1 MDVVSLRW
9 AWLAAILLTPFLQKL
24 ARRRQAGQPVMD
36 MEGVR
41 SRVASAREPVAIA
54 GLVVI
59 VAVLACCCGAL
70 LAAGVTA
77 LLLSPQW
84 LGGVLVAVAA
94 ACALAAVPEVR
105 GIRRGL
111 RARRLRLHGDDVTRE
126 LDGRP
131 PT

>member
-1 MDVVSLRW
+1 VSLRW
-9 AWLAAILLTPFLQKL
+9 AWLAAILLAPLLRKL
-24 ARRRQAGQPVMD
+24 VRSRQAGRPVVD
-36 MEGVR
+36 MQGVR
-41 SRVASAREPVAIA
+41 SRVASARQPAAIA
-54 GLVVI
+54 GLVAV
-59 VAVLACCCGAL
+59 VAVLVCCCGAL

-94 ACALAAVPEVR
+94 VCALAAVPEFR

-126 LDGRP
+126 LDGTP
-131 PT
+131 PR

>member
-1 MDVVSLRW
+1 VSLRW
-9 AWLAAILLTPFLQKL
+9 VWLAAILLAPLFRKL
-24 ARRRQAGQPVMD
+24 ARSRQAGRPVVD

-41 SRVASAREPVAIA
+41 SRVASAREPAELA
-54 GLVVI
+54 GLVVV
-59 VAVLACCCGAL
+59 VAVLVCCCGAL

-94 ACALAAVPEVR
+94 VCALAAVPEVR

-111 RARRLRLHGDDVTRE
+111 HARRLRLHGDDVTRE
-126 LDGRP
+126 LDGTP
-131 PT
+131 PR

>member
-1 MDVVSLRW
+1 VLRW
-9 AWLAAILLTPFLQKL
+9 GWLAAILFAPFLQKL
-24 ARRRQAGQPVMD
+24 ARSRQAGKPVVD

-41 SRVASAREPVAIA
+41 SRVASARGPAEIA
-54 GLVVI
+54 GLAVVA
-59 VAVLACCCGAL
+59 AVLVCCCGAL

-94 ACALAAVPEVR
+94 VCALAAVPEVR

-126 LDGRP
+126 LDGTP
-131 PT
+131 PR

>member
-1 MDVVSLRW
+1 VSLRW
-9 AWLAAILLTPFLQKL
+9 AWLATVLLAPLIRRL
-24 ARRRQAGQPVMD
+24 AGSRQAGRPVVD

-41 SRVASAREPVAIA
+41 SRVESAREPAAIA
-54 GLVVI
+54 GLVVV
-59 VAVLACCCGAL
+59 VAVLLCCCGVL

-77 LLLSPQW
+77 LLLGPQW
-84 LGGVLVAVAA
+84 LGAALVVVALV
-94 ACALAAVPEVR
+94 CALAAVPEFL

-131 PT
+131 PR

>member
-1 MDVVSLRW
+1 VSLRW
-9 AWLAAILLTPFLQKL
+9 AWLAAILLVPLLRKL
-24 ARRRQAGQPVMD
+24 VRSRQAGRPVVD
-36 MEGVR
+36 MQGVR
-41 SRVASAREPVAIA
+41 SRVASARQPAAIA
-54 GLVVI
+54 GLVAV
-59 VAVLACCCGAL
+59 VAVLVCCCGAL

-94 ACALAAVPEVR
+94 VCALAAVPEFR

-126 LDGRP
+126 LDGTP
-131 PT
+131 PR